1 MAHRRDCR
9 RHKETNMIME
19 ESRGDVLA
27 AFSFTNAIMTPEEII
42 EELLKETAHLDRS
55 EISEELEDRVDID
68 LWILIHSLLLL

>member
-1 MAHRRDCR
+1 MD
-9 RHKETNMIME
+9 E
-19 ESRGDVLA
+19 LA